1 MSSSQDPLDSIF
13 TKADKIYEWI
23 NNVGSNG
30 NKKPHRG
37 GKKQRY
43 YSKQQRYDNEP
54 PVKDYYVGQ
63 EELFD

>member
-1 MSSSQDPLDSIF
+1 MSSSQDPLDTIF
-13 TKADKIYEWI
+13 GKADKIYEWI
-23 NNVGSNG
+23 NSVSNG
-30 NKKPHRG
+30 NRKPHRG

-43 YSKQQRYDNEP
+43 YSNQQRYDNEP